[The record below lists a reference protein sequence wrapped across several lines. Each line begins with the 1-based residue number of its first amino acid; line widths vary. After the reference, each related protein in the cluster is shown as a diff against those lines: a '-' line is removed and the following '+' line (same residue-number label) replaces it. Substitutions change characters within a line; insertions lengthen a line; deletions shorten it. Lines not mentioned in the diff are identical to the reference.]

1 MRASELNIDL
11 NKHVLYSPK
20 MEKVIREKLFM
31 RYDLDGVNDVWKKI
45 QLQYAAFLK
54 DLPYLGGKKN
64 THNGVGGT
72 YDCIMLFAYYEVL
85 DPKPSINELYEMN
98 VAVFLPSFQKLAG
111 VVNAN
116 KPLLLRLL
124 HLGFVMTAKSKDNK
138 SPKQPTGY
146 IMEVEPYSKTEGVRY
161 HFHRCPIAEFAKE
174 HGYLDIMPAFCNSDY
189 PAMDMING
197 ALIRRHTCANSNICD
212 YWIVGAQSDIAKE
225 HPRKTDEKG
234 YWYND

>member
-1 MRASELNIDL
+1 MNIDL
-11 NKHVLYSPK
+11 NKHILYSPE
-20 MEKVIREKLFM
+20 MEKVIREKLSK
-31 RYDLDGVNDVWKKI
+31 RYDSDGADKVWEKV

-54 DLPYLGGKKN
+54 ELPYLGGKKN

-85 DPKPSINELYEMN
+85 NPKPSVNELYEMN
-98 VAVFLPSFQKLAG
+98 VTVFLPAFQKLAG

-116 KPLLLRLL
+116 KPLLQRLL
-124 HLGFVMTAKSKDNK
+124 HLAFVITAKKDNQ
-138 SPKQPTGY
+138 SPEQSAGY
-146 IMEVEPYSKTEGVRY
+146 IMKVEPYSKTEGVRY
-161 HFHRCPIAEFAKE
+161 HFQRCPIAEFAKE
-174 HGYLDIMPAFCNSDY
+174 HGYLDIMPAFCNTDY

-212 YWIVGAQSDIAKE
+212 YWIVGDKSGIAKE

-234 YWYND
+234 YWYNDYGNG

>member
-1 MRASELNIDL
+1 MRPSELHIDL
-11 NKHVLYSPK
+11 NRHILYSPE
-20 MEKVIREKLFM
+20 MEKVIRKKLSE
-31 RYDLDGVNDVWKKI
+31 RYDSDGADQVWEKI

-98 VAVFLPSFQKLAG
+98 VEVFLPAFQKMAG
-111 VVNAN
+111 VVNPN

-124 HLGFVMTAKSKDNK
+124 HLAFVITAKKDNK

-174 HGYLDIMPAFCNSDY
+174 HGYLDIMPAFCNTDY

-212 YWIVGAQSDIAKE
+212 YWIVGDQSEIAKK

>member
-11 NKHVLYSPK
+11 NKHILYSPE
-20 MEKVIREKLFM
+20 MEKVIREKLSK
-31 RYDLDGVNDVWKKI
+31 RYDSDGADKVWEKV

-54 DLPYLGGKKN
+54 ELPYLGGKKN

-85 DPKPSINELYEMN
+85 NPKPSVNELYEMN
-98 VAVFLPSFQKLAG
+98 VTVFLPAFQKLAG

-116 KPLLLRLL
+116 KPLLQRLL
-124 HLGFVMTAKSKDNK
+124 HLAFVITAKKDNQ
-138 SPKQPTGY
+138 SPEQSAGY

-161 HFHRCPIAEFAKE
+161 HFQRCPIAEFAKE
-174 HGYLDIMPAFCNSDY
+174 HGYLDIMPAFCNTDY

-197 ALIRRHTCANSNICD
+197 ALIRKHTCANSNICD
-212 YWIVGAQSDIAKE
+212 YWIVGDKSDIAKK

>member
-1 MRASELNIDL
+1 MKVSELNIDL
-11 NKHVLYSPK
+11 NKHVLYSPE
-20 MEKVIREKLFM
+20 MENVIREKLSE
-31 RYDLDGVNDVWKKI
+31 RYDSDGANEMWEKV
-45 QLQYAAFLK
+45 QLQYADFLK
-54 DLPYLGGKKN
+54 NLPYLGGKKN
-64 THNGVGGT
+64 THNGAGGT
-72 YDCIMLFAYYEVL
+72 YDCIMLFAYYEAL

-116 KPLLLRLL
+116 KPLLRRLL

-138 SPKQPTGY
+138 SPEQPTGY
-146 IMEVEPYSKTEGVRY
+146 IMDVEPYSKTEGVRY
-161 HFHRCPIAEFAKE
+161 CFHRCPIAEFAKE
-174 HGYLDIMPAFCNSDY
+174 HGYLDIMPAFCNGDY
-189 PAMDMING
+189 PAMDIIHG

-212 YWIVGAQSDIAKE
+212 YWIVGDQSDIAKE